1 MPENI
6 DNTPS
11 ADIRQTMS
19 RGKNDASDYGV
30 RGPLTGSSEQ
40 ISIYSALAVSSDK
53 QPEQPEQPGLFTAIE
68 TVTPVRV
75 SSVTPVTVAPPSGI
89 YKQAKKRNAE
99 ILRKDYGVTSQVAG
113 RLAAKKYLDDN
124 LGI

>member
-40 ISIYSALAVSSDK
+40 ISIYSASAVSSDK
-53 QPEQPEQPGLFTAIE
+53 QPEQPGLFTAIE

-75 SSVTPVTVAPPSGI
+75 SSVTPVTVAPPSDI
-89 YKQAKKRNAE
+89 YEQAKKRNAE

-113 RLAAKKYLDDN
+113 RLLAKKYLDDN

>member
-40 ISIYSALAVSSDK
+40 VSTYGALADSSDK
-53 QPEQPEQPGLFTAIE
+53 QPEQPDLFTATV

-75 SSVTPVTVAPPSGI
+75 SSVTPVTVAPPSDI